1 MCILAFQ
8 VISRDAVAGQMPRR
22 NSEKSHS
29 TGTQETRPGHPT
41 ASKSRETVSAHRS
54 HSAIGSSMENQKTAP
69 SRTIIPSSSGKVPS
83 SYRSHNLSAVGAPTR
98 SHKMPHTTVP
108 RSNKKVPT
116 GLPAPRASPKTS
128 ESVSSTTRTISDQ
141 KPKPSFSR
149 GSFPTSTKAPK
160 SSPLEPPPA
169 AATTTTN
176 STTTHNSTRTSTL
189 VSATKTLTVSNGQT
203 ASAQV
208 GWIVVGVG
216 VGGSIAVEG
225 NIIPVAGGT
234 AGVIVTNRPGQ
245 DRLDPIDSSTIP
257 TDTTT
262 PTTTSTSSRSSSS
275 STSYS
280 TSRSTSSSTARPTPY
295 NIYPKLDSTRPEQ
308 SAFARG
314 LERIA
319 QPGSVRSITG
329 VRDKLLLWV
338 AALTPVQASELS
350 RNPVVSPLVLYIQHV
365 LISNSKVRGL
375 NVDPSS
381 PANLEGPSASD
392 SESPSSNC
400 STEDCS
406 HRKRDGFITMQ
417 QTILDELK
425 MFSQAPGASLL
436 ELAGYAFDSVGGRGI
451 TVYVIDTGIIP
462 NHPVCVTDRQ

>member
-160 SSPLEPPPA
+160 SSALEPPPA
-169 AATTTTN
+169 AATAKSTN
-176 STTTHNSTRTSTL
+176 STTTHSSTRSSTL
-189 VSATKTLTVSNGQT
+189 ISATKTLTVSKGQT

-234 AGVIVTNRPGQ
+234 AGVIVASRPGQ
-245 DRLDPIDSSTIP
+245 DKLDPIDSS

-262 PTTTSTSSRSSSS
+262 PTTTSTSSKSSSS
-275 STSYS
+275 SS
-280 TSRSTSSSTARPTPY
+280 SRSTSIPLSSSSARPTPY
-295 NIYPKLDSTRPEQ
+295 NIYPKLDSTPPEQ
-308 SAFARG
+308 SAFAG
-314 LERIA
+314 DLERIA

-350 RNPVVSPLVLYIQHV
+350 RNPVVSPLDLYI
-365 LISNSKVRGL
+365 
-375 NVDPSS
+375 
-381 PANLEGPSASD
+381 
-392 SESPSSNC
+392 
-400 STEDCS
+400 
-406 HRKRDGFITMQ
+406 
-417 QTILDELK
+417 
-425 MFSQAPGASLL
+425 
-436 ELAGYAFDSVGGRGI
+436 LA
-451 TVYVIDTGIIP
+451 
-462 NHPVCVTDRQ
+462 